1 MLTAC
6 AWGRRRVLLALT
18 AIAFVVASTTV
29 FKSVISA
36 PWLAS
41 LAATRRLRIAPSYLN
56 DCVGPRNAKGSLRKR
71 GQCGR
76 FGPHL
81 TSFLAFK
88 PPLFAVLLI
97 DDAAEQVKRASEAS
111 VAAGSLVLAN
121 ANAAKMLRSPEGADT
136 TDALQLAAEKAEL
149 VKRTREV
156 DEEMQRVRNV
166 QLELQEAADFCVANG
181 LFAQVRRASGLMSNS
196 VNSNQLVV
204 TEVAV
209 RVG

>member
-1 MLTAC
+1 MLTVC
-6 AWGRRRVLLALT
+6 AWGHRRVLLTLT
-18 AIAFVVASTTV
+18 ALAFVVAYATV

-41 LAATRRLRIAPSYLN
+41 LAATRRLAPAYLS
-56 DCVGPRNAKGSLRKR
+56 DCIGSRNAKGSLRKR

-76 FGPHL
+76 VGPHL
-81 TSFLAFK
+81 VSFLAFK

-121 ANAAKMLRSPEGADT
+121 TNAAKMLRSPADADAA
-136 TDALQLAAEKAEL
+136 DALQLAAEKAEL

-181 LFAQVRRASGLMSNS
+181 LFAQVRLATRPN
-196 VNSNQLVV
+196 VCQQC
-204 TEVAV
+204 T
-209 RVG
+209 